1 MHESGCWG
9 DYCERRYSGANSHFQ
24 RGLSDEG
31 RNRRKNRRVCCAGSF
46 TTVRSAGCCGSFSG
60 GRKWEGG
67 KTEEGAHL
75 WSQFSRMT
83 RGTGKK
89 QASPRGYAR
98 LSAALSHGS
107 GGSRNFKKSGWSWS
121 GPTEIS
127 KNTCICQSEKPCCNW
142 QIWRTDW
149 EGESL

>member
-1 MHESGCWG
+1 MCIKVRPHAAWIGQCRRIKAIGTGVLWP
-9 DYCERRYSGANSHFQ
+9 DYKCPQH
-24 RGLSDEG
+24 G
-31 RNRRKNRRVCCAGSF
+31 RLREFFRWPKVG
-46 TTVRSAGCCGSFSG
+46 
-60 GRKWEGG
+60 GG
-67 KTEEGAHL
+67 KTEDGAHL
-75 WSQFSRMT
+75 WSQFSRMP

>member
-1 MHESGCWG
+1 MNRAAWG

-31 RNRRKNRRVCCAGSF
+31 RNRRKNRRVLLRRFVHNCPQRRLLREFFRWPKVG
-46 TTVRSAGCCGSFSG
+46 
-60 GRKWEGG
+60 GG
-67 KTEEGAHL
+67 KTEDGAHL
-75 WSQFSRMT
+75 WSQFSRMP
-83 RGTGKK
+83 RGTGKNRRH
-89 QASPRGYAR
+89 PGDM
-98 LSAALSHGS
+98 HGFLQLCLMVLAEAGTS
-107 GGSRNFKKSGWSWS
+107 KKSGWSWS

-142 QIWRTDW
+142 QIWRTNW